1 MRKMILLCLIAFSMH
16 SAKAQESKWSYK
28 DRTDFIRS
36 CTETAQ
42 ASISL
47 DSAKFYCYCMLG
59 KMEKKFPE
67 PEKALTVTEEEMNS
81 PEWKK
86 MARDCIGQNW
96 SNEYRNGFMYSCIES
111 AKPNIGEEDARSY
124 CECMMFK
131 IENKLP
137 NSADAD
143 KISAE
148 TLQQPDWQK
157 LILSCLRPKEK

>member
-1 MRKMILLCLIAFSMH
+1 MILFCLVAFSMQ
-16 SAKAQESKWSYK
+16 SAMAQESKWSYK
-28 DRTDFIRS
+28 DRTDFILS
-36 CTETAQ
+36 CAEAAN
-42 ASISL
+42 ASMSL

-59 KMEKKFPE
+59 KMEIKFPD
-67 PEKALTVTEEEMNS
+67 PAQALTVTEADLEK

-86 MARDCIGQNW
+86 MVRDCIGQNW
-96 SNEYRNGFMYSCIES
+96 SNEYRNGFMSSCVES
-111 AKPNIGEEDARSY
+111 AKPNLSEEDARSY

-157 LILSCLRPKEK
+157 LILSCLKPKEK